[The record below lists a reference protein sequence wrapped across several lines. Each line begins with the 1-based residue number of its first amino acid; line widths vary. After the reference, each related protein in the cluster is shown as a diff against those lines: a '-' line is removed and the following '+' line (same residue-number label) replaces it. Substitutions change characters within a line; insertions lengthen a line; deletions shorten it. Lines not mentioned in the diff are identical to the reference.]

1 MLALGGLLICA
12 AVLALAALAP
22 IFRRPDPPRW
32 ATWSWAEELAT
43 LAVVGALA
51 MGVGWLV
58 AGAAR
63 AVQSG
68 PELVDLG
75 LLGAVLVVTVLI
87 WRKLD
92 PRARLRALEAR
103 AAPRRPG
110 SVGRADLSPATAPA
124 SDVQVAP
131 TEPPPP
137 QPSKPSRRAA

>member
-75 LLGAVLVVTVLI
+75 LLGAVLLVTVLI

-103 AAPRRPG
+103 AAPPRSG
-110 SVGRADLSPATAPA
+110 SVGRADLLATAPA

>member
-1 MLALGGLLICA
+1 MLALGAFLICA

-22 IFRRPDPPRW
+22 IFRRADPPRW

-43 LAVVGALA
+43 LAVVCALA
-51 MGVGWLV
+51 LGVGWLV
-58 AGAAR
+58 AGATR

-68 PELVDLG
+68 PEFVDFG
-75 LLGAVLVVTVLI
+75 LFGAVLVVTVLI

-92 PRARLRALEAR
+92 PRRRLRAFEAP
-103 AAPRRPG
+103 AAPRRTG
-110 SVGRADLSPATAPA
+110 SVVAADLPLATAPG
-124 SDVQVAP
+124 SVQVAP